1 MGSPGTRAT
10 ATDRADA
17 PHPPGVRVALTIGR
31 GRAGLWRAAA
41 RRTVRSVQGCSE
53 RPRACAPCPARDPRG
68 RGRHSCPSCSS
79 RPLAACTSGACP
91 GSGAPRGVRVRRTA
105 RHGATRPPR
114 GRSTCAPG
122 RGEGLYVL
130 PRPTQSRPAR
140 SARAWWACSGLPLW
154 PRGWYPADSPALS
167 STRCCGRRG
176 PPACLGDSP
185 ACVGHLG
192 RVPGGLEGENP
203 ILEAAIGPSATG
215 SGACGGSTVLGGH
228 GEVRGILICIP
239 GESRPCSYG
248 SGAGRVPIA
257 RLAEA
262 PFTRTPRRHA
272 RHRARSA
279 PTRSGARGS
288 RAVLADPKCL

>member
-1 MGSPGTRAT
+1 MRSGLHVGSPGTRAT

-31 GRAGLWRAAA
+31 GCAGLWRAAA

-130 PRPTQSRPAR
+130 PRPAQSRPAR
-140 SARAWWACSGLPLW
+140 SARAWWACSGLPLG
-154 PRGWYPADSPALS
+154 PRGWYPADGSAQPGVVGAEALRRAWVTLLRAWDIS
-167 STRCCGRRG
+167 VGYQGGRNARIAFWR
-176 PPACLGDSP
+176 PPSDLPLQDP
-185 ACVGHLG
+185 V
-192 RVPGGLEGENP
+192 LEGGC
-203 ILEAAIGPSATG
+203 A
-215 SGACGGSTVLGGH
+215 VLG
-228 GEVRGILICIP
+228 LM
-239 GESRPCSYG
+239 
-248 SGAGRVPIA
+248 A
-257 RLAEA
+257 RYVASLYR
-262 PFTRTPRRHA
+262 F
-272 RHRARSA
+272 
-279 PTRSGARGS
+279 
-288 RAVLADPKCL
+288 